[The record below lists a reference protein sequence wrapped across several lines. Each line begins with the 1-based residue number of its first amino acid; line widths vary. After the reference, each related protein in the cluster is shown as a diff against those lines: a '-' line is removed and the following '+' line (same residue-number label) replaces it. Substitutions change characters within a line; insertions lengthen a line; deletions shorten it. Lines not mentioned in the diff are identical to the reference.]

1 MEKMNDAPCEYNINT
16 VWKNMSNKETYI
28 LILFVDHEVDIT
40 SSVLKKPSLQFEFIS
55 YFFTNLLIYYLYLFM
70 K

>member
-40 SSVLKKPSLQFEFIS
+40 SSVLKKPSYNL
-55 YFFTNLLIYYLYLFM
+55 NLLVISLLIH
-70 K
+70 